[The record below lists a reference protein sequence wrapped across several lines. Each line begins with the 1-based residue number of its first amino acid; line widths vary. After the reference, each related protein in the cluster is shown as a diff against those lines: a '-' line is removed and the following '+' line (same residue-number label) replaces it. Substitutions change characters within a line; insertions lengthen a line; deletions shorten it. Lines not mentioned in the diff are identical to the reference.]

1 MKKAKRENNTIIEM
15 GKISTISGLENSQMV
30 VLERGDA
37 MKTAAKGY
45 RYFFGRKDLTS
56 VKALNEAIEAN
67 AAKAAKK
74 AKSGSKYG
82 LCCVCTD
89 FAPISSLDSR
99 GVCRCCQL

>member
-1 MKKAKRENNTIIEM
+1 MKLAKRENNEIVELNKIETID
-15 GKISTISGLENSQMV
+15 GLENSQLII
-30 VLERGDA
+30 LERGDA
-37 MKTAAKGY
+37 MKKAAKGF
-45 RYFFGRKDLTS
+45 RPMFGRKDLTS
-56 VKALNEAIEAN
+56 VKSLNEAIESN
-67 AAKAAKK
+67 AIKAAKK